1 MELAAAVVVVAVA
14 AKDFGK
20 IEVQLWRRLKH
31 QRLFYSRVLKAVL
44 CVIVLRSVLP
54 CELKVSWLMKCAAN
68 MKLKLKWEKKKFKY
82 AKQIKIGA
90 ISRMGVDLYLSLK

>member
-1 MELAAAVVVVAVA
+1 MAPTTKWQLAPTKMELAAAVVVVAVA

-54 CELKVSWLMKCAAN
+54 CELKVSRLMKCAAN
-68 MKLKLKWEKKKFKY
+68 MK
-82 AKQIKIGA
+82 
-90 ISRMGVDLYLSLK
+90 